1 MAELT
6 TLQLQEIA
14 GTQKTRAASDVKAN
28 WREIVKEARSGDVI
42 VTSYNKPEAVV
53 ISAERYVKMKAA
65 AEANDPLAELM
76 AQFDREL
83 AVLNAAGAADKLR
96 EIFHATPEEMAA
108 AATAAARKNK

>member
-28 WREIVKEARSGDVI
+28 WREIVKEARTGDVI

-65 AEANDPLAELM
+65 AEASDPLAGWR
-76 AQFDREL
+76 AQLDREL
-83 AVLNAAGAADKLR
+83 AVLRTPDAAERLT
-96 EIFHATPEEMAA
+96 EIFHSTPEEMAA
-108 AATAAARKNK
+108 AANAAERKNK